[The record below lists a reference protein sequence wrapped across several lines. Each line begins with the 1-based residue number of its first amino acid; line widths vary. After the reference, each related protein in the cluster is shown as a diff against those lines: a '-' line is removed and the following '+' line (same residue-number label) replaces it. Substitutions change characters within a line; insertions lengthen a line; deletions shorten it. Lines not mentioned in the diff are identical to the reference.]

1 MRTVFDAERSGA
13 PRVVTLGMLRDS
25 LGLPFPDDLLGDAA
39 EVMPAS
45 TDGPPFTA
53 LRSAGNLVR
62 LARCEVVHVP
72 DAAYAPAAL
81 MLRRRFGIPVSGVTG
96 AGERRLHPQRL
107 MGERLLRRFDQGFAL
122 HGRPLPAVL
131 GRLHVVPLPPVAR
144 PLPEPSKAALRRMA
158 RLLGGVTPGRLVVAL
173 AWPADL
179 EQLRW
184 FRDAAMPLLH
194 GDPVC
199 LVLGAPGRRQA
210 RIMLGA
216 IGLSARFR
224 VHTGRIDADALSAAV
239 RCADMFVTLG
249 EPRPRLGLADMQLAV
264 AASRLPLVAGGGAA
278 IGIVEDES
286 SGFVADGSDPFEL
299 VNTMNRLLQLPA
311 VQRHY
316 LGEDFAAR
324 MLERWPASAAGQV
337 LGERFSVMAGRPQ
350 IPTDLRA
357 A

>member
-1 MRTVFDAERSGA
+1 
-13 PRVVTLGMLRDS
+13 VVTLGRLRDS
-25 LGLPFPDDLLGDAA
+25 LGLPFPVDLLGDGA
-39 EVMPAS
+39 EAMSAS
-45 TDGPPFTA
+45 TEGLPFTA
-53 LRSAGNLVR
+53 LRSAASLVR
-62 LARCEVVHVP
+62 LARCEIAHVS
-72 DAAYAPAAL
+72 DAAYAPAAM
-81 MLRRRFGIPVSGVTG
+81 MLRGRFGIPISGVAG
-96 AGERRLHPQRL
+96 AGQGCMHPQRL
-107 MGERLLRRFDQGFAL
+107 VGERLLRCFDQGFAL

-173 AWPADL
+173 PWPADV

-249 EPRPRLGLADMQLAV
+249 EPRARVVLADMQLAV
-264 AASRLPLVAGGGAA
+264 AASRLPLVAGGGAT
-278 IGIVEDES
+278 IGIVQHEA
-286 SGFVADGSDPFEL
+286 SGFVAEGTDPFEL

-324 MLERWPASAAGQV
+324 ILERWPACAAGEV
-337 LGERFSVMAGRPQ
+337 FSERFSVLAGRPQ
-350 IPTDLRA
+350 IPADLRA